1 MALLL
6 LWQEGGRRLALQG
19 ALRQGID
26 EVNALQG
33 RGAKVPHG
41 AYPIAIEDQR
51 AQHGGI
57 AVHRFHRDGG
67 TTVFSGPCFL
77 AIQQAVRGQH
87 AAELAI

>member
-1 MALLL
+1 M
-6 LWQEGGRRLALQG
+6 ALQG
-19 ALRQGID
+19 ALRQGFD

-33 RGAKVPHG
+33 RGAKVLHG
-41 AYPIAIEDQR
+41 GYPVSIADQQ
-51 AQHGGI
+51 AQQGGI